1 MNLSYL
7 FRILPRSILLAIDQN
22 MMESLQEIR
31 VRVKRK
37 TIIKLNNFEKEADF
51 VPEEREMIELLQR
64 LCDNS
69 IYSFQNQI
77 SNGFITLVGGHRV
90 GIAGSIAMKDGKVSN
105 INYISA
111 LNFRI
116 AREITGISNEL
127 MKHIFKDGRAKN
139 TLIISK
145 PGMGKTTLLRDLV
158 RNISTNTLNTISLID
173 ERGEIAAMYK
183 GVPQN
188 DVGIRCDVFD
198 NVTKSIGIKMAIRA
212 MAPDI
217 IVSDEIGT
225 KEDVE
230 AIHYAVLSGVKGIF
244 TMHGDSIND
253 VKLNENMNKL
263 YEEKLFE
270 RLVFL
275 EKLGKIKNIYTLD
288 NNMYKLEDENLS

>member
-37 TIIKLNNFEKEADF
+37 TIIKFNNFEKEADF